1 MIISTSDKP
10 EGGKVEHS
18 LANDANPSS
27 KEPLV
32 QDLIPQRLNTEDN
45 LGGMT
50 HFKFMRMVHS
60 AHKTIR
66 KRHKLSLGIR
76 NLDVS

>member
-1 MIISTSDKP
+1 MKTSDKP

-18 LANDANPSS
+18 LADDANPSS
-27 KEPLV
+27 KESLV
-32 QDLIPQRLNTEDN
+32 QNLIPQRLSEDN

-50 HFKFMRMVHS
+50 HFKFMRMVHF

-66 KRHKLSLGIR
+66 KRHKLSLR